1 MDMLTA
7 QESVFA
13 AAALRQAADRYT
25 AAQLSAQPTSRSS
38 PAQISHLAL
47 AHADTRKH
55 VEISS
60 MASCWK
66 GMTITCLHPICSKK
80 SLVCAQ
86 THIRCPSVIY
96 RVTAPTACL
105 CYKKVKPAIMIIVK
119 TYNSLQFSGTL
130 LENSFSFLNSWR
142 S

>member
-66 GMTITCLHPICSKK
+66 GMTITCLHRICSKK

-86 THIRCPSVIY
+86 THIRCPVIY